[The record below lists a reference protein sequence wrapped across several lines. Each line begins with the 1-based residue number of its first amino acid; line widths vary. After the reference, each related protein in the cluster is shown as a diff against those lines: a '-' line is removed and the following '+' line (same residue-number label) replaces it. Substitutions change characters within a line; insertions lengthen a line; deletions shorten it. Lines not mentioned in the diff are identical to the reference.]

1 MKLKL
6 AGIRLKRSQ
15 NGRHGNKVIDR
26 RIEVKGHLNYSISF
40 PSFKIL
46 HTIIVTFPYKLL
58 YLCCS

>member
-6 AGIRLKRSQ
+6 AGIKLKWSQ
-15 NGRHGNKVIDR
+15 NGRHGNKSR